1 MNATQTAPV
10 TNTGLAYRSGGYRN
24 YVIISL
30 MLLYTLN
37 FIDRILIGVVAQPII
52 EEFKL
57 QDWQFGL
64 LSGFG
69 FALMYTVMGI
79 PIARLA
85 ERMNRVKIIAA
96 SVILWSLMTALCGI
110 AGSFIALLVF
120 RIGVGIGEAG
130 LTPAAN
136 SIISDYFPPRSR
148 ARAIAI
154 YTMGITLG
162 GVLAN
167 AFGGPIT
174 ELFSWREAFLALGIP
189 GVLFGL
195 IFLFTVEEPPRG
207 YADPPTAIKPRKMGI
222 ADTVRELS
230 AKRSFWI
237 NMIAAALVAFVGYG
251 VTNFQVAFF
260 QRVHELSISEVTLQI
275 AVPLGLAASLGA
287 FLTGYLTEK
296 MSGRFPNVV
305 AWLPGV
311 MLIMCV
317 PLYWIGFTTNSVPL
331 ALAVLLFAAALH
343 YGYLGA
349 QYTICQGVASPQS
362 RAPAVAGHRRCA
374 VPLHRQSHRL
384 WLWPPR
390 HGNCQRHAD
399 ERRPCQLPVC
409 CRTDRPDLQGQ
420 AGRPDSGSRRGQG
433 GGLPDGERG
442 RPALGDHIYRQHIL
456 RRGRHVYLCL
466 QDAAGRPR
474 RENELRPH
482 DPSRTMA
489 AGC

>member
-1 MNATQTAPV
+1 MSATQAEPL

-52 EEFKL
+52 EEFRL

-85 ERMNRVKIIAA
+85 ERMNRVRIIAA
-96 SVILWSLMTALCGI
+96 SVILWSLMTALCGV

-167 AFGGPIT
+167 AFGGPIAQA
-174 ELFSWREAFLALGIP
+174 FSWREAFLVLGIP
-189 GVLFGL
+189 GIIFGL

-207 YADPPTAIKPRKMGI
+207 YADPPTATKPRKMGI
-222 ADTVRELS
+222 GETISELS

-251 VTNFQVAFF
+251 ISNFQVAFF
-260 QRVHELSISEVTLQI
+260 QRVHDLSISEVTLQI
-275 AVPLGLAASLGA
+275 AVPLGLAASFGA
-287 FLTGYLTEK
+287 FFTGYLTEK
-296 MSGRFPNVV
+296 MSGRYPNVV

-311 MLIMCV
+311 MLIACV
-317 PLYWIGFTTNSVPL
+317 PFYWIGFTTDNVPF
-331 ALAVLLFAAALH
+331 ALIVLLVAAILH

-349 QYTICQGVASPQS
+349 QYTICQGVASAQS
-362 RAPAVAGHRRCA
+362 RATAVALFLFIVNLIGYGCG
-374 VPLHRQSHRL
+374 PLVMGILSDLLMSAHLGASQFAAELTGQICKGKPEDLIATLGAARA
-384 WLWPPR
+384 
-390 HGNCQRHAD
+390 G
-399 ERRPCQLPVC
+399 VC
-409 CRTDRPDLQGQ
+409 MTASGEGLRWAMMYIVSIFLVAGGMYVYMSKTLQQDLV
-420 AGRPDSGSRRGQG
+420 AKM
-433 GGLPDGERG
+433 
-442 RPALGDHIYRQHIL
+442 
-456 RRGRHVYLCL
+456 
-466 QDAAGRPR
+466 
-474 RENELRPH
+474 N
-482 DPSRTMA
+482 
-489 AGC
+489 

>member
-1 MNATQTAPV
+1 MNGTQSAVAPA
-10 TNTGLAYRSGGYRN
+10 TNTGQAFGTSGYRN
-24 YVIISL
+24 YVLFSL
-30 MLLYTLN
+30 MILYTLN

-85 ERMNRVKIIAA
+85 ERMSRVYIIAA

-110 AGSFIALLVF
+110 AGSFLALLVF

-174 ELFSWREAFLALGIP
+174 QMFSWREAFLVLGVP
-189 GVLFGL
+189 GVVFGL
-195 IFLFTVEEPPRG
+195 LFLFTVKEPPRG
-207 YADPPTAIKPRKMGI
+207 YADPPGESSPEKKSIG
-222 ADTVRELS
+222 DTIRELS
-230 AKRSFWI
+230 PKRSFWI

-251 VTNFQVAFF
+251 VSNFQVAFF
-260 QRVHELSISEVTLQI
+260 QRVHEMSIADVTLKI
-275 AVPLGLAASLGA
+275 AVPLGLAASFGA
-287 FLTGYLTEK
+287 FITGYLTEK
-296 MSGRFPNVV
+296 LSGRYPNSV
-305 AWLPGV
+305 AWLPGI
-311 MLIMCV
+311 MLIVSV
-317 PLYWIGFTTNSVPL
+317 PFYWIGFTTESIPF
-331 ALAVLLFAAALH
+331 ALGVLIVGAALH

-349 QYTICQGVASPQS
+349 QYTICQGLASPRSRATAIALFLFIVNLIGYGCGPLAIGILSDLLMTADLAASQFAAELTPQLCKGRPEELVASLCARQAEACLTAS
-362 RAPAVAGHRRCA
+362 GEGLRWAILYMSSIFALAGALYLYICKTLQRDLVAKM
-374 VPLHRQSHRL
+374 
-384 WLWPPR
+384 
-390 HGNCQRHAD
+390 N
-399 ERRPCQLPVC
+399 
-409 CRTDRPDLQGQ
+409 
-420 AGRPDSGSRRGQG
+420 
-433 GGLPDGERG
+433 
-442 RPALGDHIYRQHIL
+442 
-456 RRGRHVYLCL
+456 
-466 QDAAGRPR
+466 
-474 RENELRPH
+474 
-482 DPSRTMA
+482 
-489 AGC
+489 

>member
-1 MNATQTAPV
+1 MNATQAQAA
-10 TNTGLAYRSGGYRN
+10 TNTGQAYRSDGYRN

-85 ERMNRVKIIAA
+85 ERMNRVRIIAA

-174 ELFSWREAFLALGIP
+174 EMFSWREAFLALGIP
-189 GVLFGL
+189 GILFGL

-207 YADPPTAIKPRKMGI
+207 YADPPTAVKPTKMGMV
-222 ADTVRELS
+222 DTIKELS
-230 AKRSFWI
+230 AKRTFWV

-251 VTNFQVAFF
+251 VSNFQVAFF
-260 QRVHELSISEVTLQI
+260 QRVHVMSISEVALQI
-275 AVPLGLAASLGA
+275 AVPLGLAASFGA
-287 FLTGYLTEK
+287 FMTGYLTER
-296 MSGRFPNVV
+296 MSIRFPNVV
-305 AWLPGV
+305 AWLPGI
-311 MLIMCV
+311 MLIACA
-317 PLYWIGFTTNSVPL
+317 PLYWIGFTTDNVPF
-331 ALAVLLFAAALH
+331 ALSVLLVAAALH

-362 RAPAVAGHRRCA
+362 RATAVALFLFIVNLIGYGCG
-374 VPLHRQSHRL
+374 PLVMGILSDVLMNAELASSQFA
-384 WLWPPR
+384 
-390 HGNCQRHAD
+390 AD
-399 ERRPCQLPVC
+399 L
-409 CRTDRPDLQGQ
+409 TGQ
-420 AGRPDSGSRRGQG
+420 ICKGKPEELIA
-433 GGLPDGERG
+433 
-442 RPALGDHIYRQHIL
+442 ALGSAKAATCLSASAEGLRWSMIYIVSIFIIA
-456 RRGRHVYLCL
+456 GAMYVYACKTL
-466 QDAAGRPR
+466 QKDLVAKM
-474 RENELRPH
+474 
-482 DPSRTMA
+482 S
-489 AGC
+489 

>member
-1 MNATQTAPV
+1 MNATQAEPL

-189 GVLFGL
+189 GVVFGV

-207 YADPPTAIKPRKMGI
+207 YADPPTATKPRKMGI
-222 ADTVRELS
+222 AETVRELS

-251 VTNFQVAFF
+251 VSNFQVAFF
-260 QRVHELSISEVTLQI
+260 QRVHE
-275 AVPLGLAASLGA
+275 
-287 FLTGYLTEK
+287 
-296 MSGRFPNVV
+296 
-305 AWLPGV
+305 
-311 MLIMCV
+311 MLIICV
-317 PLYWIGFTTNSVPL
+317 PLYWIGFTTDSVPF
-331 ALAVLLFAAALH
+331 ALTVLLFAATLH

-362 RAPAVAGHRRCA
+362 RATAVALFLFIVNLIGYGCG
-374 VPLHRQSHRL
+374 PLVMGIASDMLMSANLASSQFAAEL
-384 WLWPPR
+384 
-390 HGNCQRHAD
+390 
-399 ERRPCQLPVC
+399 
-409 CRTDRPDLQGQ
+409 TGQ
-420 AGRPDSGSRRGQG
+420 ICKGRPEDLIATLGAAKAAACLTASAEGLRWSMIYIVGIFFVA
-433 GGLPDGERG
+433 GGLYIF
-442 RPALGDHIYRQHIL
+442 A
-456 RRGRHVYLCL
+456 CKTL
-466 QDAAGRPR
+466 QKDLVAKM
-474 RENELRPH
+474 N
-482 DPSRTMA
+482 
-489 AGC
+489 

>member
-1 MNATQTAPV
+1 MSATQAEPL

-85 ERMNRVKIIAA
+85 EHMNRVRIIAA
-96 SVILWSLMTALCGI
+96 SVILWSLMTAMCGI
-110 AGSFIALLVF
+110 AGSFVALLVF

-174 ELFSWREAFLALGIP
+174 ELFSWREAFLALGVP
-189 GVLFGL
+189 GVIFGL

-207 YADPPTAIKPRKMGI
+207 YADPPTASKPRKMGI
-222 ADTVRELS
+222 AETISELS

-251 VTNFQVAFF
+251 VSNFQVAFF
-260 QRVHELSISEVTLQI
+260 QRVHEMSISEVTLQI
-275 AVPLGLAASLGA
+275 AVPLGLAASFGA
-287 FLTGYLTEK
+287 FFTGYLTEK

-311 MLIMCV
+311 MLIGCV
-317 PLYWIGFTTNSVPL
+317 PLYWIGFTTASVPF
-331 ALAVLLFAAALH
+331 ALATLLF
-343 YGYLGA
+343 
-349 QYTICQGVASPQS
+349 GVASPQS
-362 RAPAVAGHRRCA
+362 RATAVALFLFIVNLIGYGCG
-374 VPLHRQSHRL
+374 PLAMGILSDILMSSNLGASQFA
-384 WLWPPR
+384 
-390 HGNCQRHAD
+390 AD
-399 ERRPCQLPVC
+399 LTSQICK
-409 CRTDRPDLQGQ
+409 
-420 AGRPDSGSRRGQG
+420 GRPEDLVATLGAAKAGVCMTASGEGLRWAMIYIVGIFLVAG
-433 GGLPDGERG
+433 GMY
-442 RPALGDHIYRQHIL
+442 I
-456 RRGRHVYLCL
+456 YLCKTL
-466 QDAAGRPR
+466 QKDLVAKM
-474 RENELRPH
+474 
-482 DPSRTMA
+482 S
-489 AGC
+489 

>member
-1 MNATQTAPV
+1 MSASQAAAL
-10 TNTGLAYRSGGYRN
+10 TNTGQAYRSSGYRN

-79 PIARLA
+79 PIARIA
-85 ERMNRVKIIAA
+85 ERMNRVRIIAA
-96 SVILWSLMTALCGI
+96 SVVLWSLMTALCGI

-120 RIGVGIGEAG
+120 RVGVGIGEAG

-174 ELFSWREAFLALGIP
+174 EWFSWREAFLALGIP
-189 GVLFGL
+189 GILFGL

-207 YADPPTAIKPRKMGI
+207 YADPPTAKKSEQISMGE
-222 ADTVRELS
+222 TVKELS
-230 AKRSFWI
+230 AKPTFWI
-237 NMIAAALVAFVGYG
+237 NMFAASLVAFVGYG
-251 VTNFQVAFF
+251 VSNFQVAFF
-260 QRVHELSISEVTLQI
+260 QRVHEMSISEVALQI
-275 AVPLGLAASLGA
+275 AVPLGLAASFGA
-287 FLTGYLTEK
+287 FITGYLTEK
-296 MSGRFPNVV
+296 LSSRYPNAV
-305 AWLPGV
+305 AWLPGI
-311 MLIMCV
+311 MLIACV
-317 PLYWIGFTTNSVPL
+317 PFYWIGFTTESVPF
-331 ALAVLLFAAALH
+331 ALAVLLVGAVLH

-349 QYTICQGVASPQS
+349 QYTICQGVASVRSRATAVALFLFVVNLIGYGCGPLVMGIVSDLLMSADLAASQFAAELTPQS
-362 RAPAVAGHRRCA
+362 CKGK
-374 VPLHRQSHRL
+374 S
-384 WLWPPR
+384 
-390 HGNCQRHAD
+390 D
-399 ERRPCQLPVC
+399 ELI
-409 CRTDRPDLQGQ
+409 
-420 AGRPDSGSRRGQG
+420 A
-433 GGLPDGERG
+433 
-442 RPALGDHIYRQHIL
+442 ALGADKASACLTASAEGLRWSMIYIVSIFL
-456 RRGRHVYLCL
+456 IAGAMYVFACKTL
-466 QDAAGRPR
+466 QQDLVAKM
-474 RENELRPH
+474 
-482 DPSRTMA
+482 S
-489 AGC
+489 

>member
-1 MNATQTAPV
+1 MNATQAAASV
-10 TNTGLAYRSGGYRN
+10 TNTGQAFRSGGYRN

-69 FALMYTVMGI
+69 FALMYTVLGI

-85 ERMNRVKIIAA
+85 EHMNRVRIIAA

-110 AGSFIALLVF
+110 AGSFVALLVF

-174 ELFSWREAFLALGIP
+174 EIFSWREAFLALGVP
-189 GVLFGL
+189 GIIFGV

-207 YADPPTAIKPRKMGI
+207 YADPPTATKPKKMSIG
-222 ADTVRELS
+222 DTVRELS

-237 NMIAAALVAFVGYG
+237 NMFAAALVAFVGYG
-251 VTNFQVAFF
+251 VSNFQVAFF
-260 QRVHELSISEVTLQI
+260 QRAHEMSISEVTLQI
-275 AVPLGLAASLGA
+275 AVPLGLAASFGA
-287 FLTGYLTEK
+287 FFTGYLTEK
-296 MSGRFPNVV
+296 MSGRYPNVV
-305 AWLPGV
+305 AWLPGI

-317 PLYWIGFTTNSVPL
+317 PLYWLGLTTGSVPL
-331 ALAVLLFAAALH
+331 ALTALLFAAVLH

-349 QYTICQGVASPQS
+349 QYTICQGVASPQA
-362 RAPAVAGHRRCA
+362 RATAVALFLFVVNLIGYGCG
-374 VPLHRQSHRL
+374 PLIMGIVSDMLMNAHLASSQFAAELS
-384 WLWPPR
+384 
-390 HGNCQRHAD
+390 
-399 ERRPCQLPVC
+399 
-409 CRTDRPDLQGQ
+409 GQ
-420 AGRPDSGSRRGQG
+420 ICKGRPEDLVATLGATKAGVCMSASAEGLRWAMIYIVGIFLVAG
-433 GGLPDGERG
+433 GMY
-442 RPALGDHIYRQHIL
+442 IYI
-456 RRGRHVYLCL
+456 CKTL
-466 QDAAGRPR
+466 QKDLVAKM
-474 RENELRPH
+474 
-482 DPSRTMA
+482 S
-489 AGC
+489 